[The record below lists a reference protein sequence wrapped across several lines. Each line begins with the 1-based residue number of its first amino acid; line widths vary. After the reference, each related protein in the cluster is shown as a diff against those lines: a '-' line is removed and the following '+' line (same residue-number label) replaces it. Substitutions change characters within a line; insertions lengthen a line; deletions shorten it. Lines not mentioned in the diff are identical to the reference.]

1 MGGAPEIIIVR
12 NQKLKDAEF
21 QYRDDPEAF
30 SADVLGLILWDK
42 LVEYLWSVAQHQ
54 NTALKACFASSK
66 TFGLAA
72 ICLWFLFTRYN
83 SKVVTTAPTRRQ
95 VRDLLWADIASLHAH
110 SKITLGGECLTERL
124 QLGRRWLAVGFTAN
138 KRNQATFQG
147 YHASGG
153 LLYAIDEAT
162 GVAPNI
168 FNARDRIIVSPEDR
182 FVCIG
187 NPTDP
192 NCEFARAFKDPTF
205 HKLQITAYETPN
217 VRAGRT
223 IIPGMMTVEWLRD
236 KEARWKDR
244 IPQLWL
250 SMVMAEFPEGQDDAL
265 IPLSWIEAAMLRWET
280 LREQQAV
287 LDEARKILGID
298 VATTGTDFSV
308 FAPRL
313 GQWVEE
319 LHSYSGKDTQ
329 ELAALAQIEHGR
341 GYELAV
347 DAIGVGAG
355 VADALLQAG
364 VPVHKVIGSA
374 ASDKKDSTGSF
385 GFTNVRSELHWSMRE
400 RLDPA
405 GPLPLALPRDELL
418 REELAAPTWKPVIGG
433 RVQVEPKDKVKEKLG
448 RSPDRSDALINTLA
462 VENFATP
469 AYLPP
474 APSADRQQ
482 RQQHQ
487 PTPSTERKRKW

>member
-1 MGGAPEIIIVR
+1 MAVAPEIIVVR
-12 NQKLKDAEF
+12 DQKLKDAEV
-21 QYRDDPEAF
+21 QYKDDPEAF
-30 SADVLGLILWDK
+30 AADVLGLILWDK
-42 LVEYLWSVAQHQ
+42 LIEYLWSVSKHQ

-66 TFGLAA
+66 TYGLAA
-72 ICLWFLFTRYN
+72 ICLWYLFTRYN

-95 VRDLLWADIASLHAH
+95 VRDLLWADIASLHAN
-110 SKITLGGECLTERL
+110 SPIILGGDCLTERL
-124 QLGRRWLAVGFTAN
+124 QLDRRWFAVGFTAN

-153 LLYAIDEAT
+153 VLYAIDEAT

-168 FNARDRIIVSPEDR
+168 FSARDRIIVAPDDR

-205 HKLQITAYETPN
+205 NKLQITAYETPN
-217 VRAGRT
+217 VRAGKSVV
-223 IIPGMMTVEWLRD
+223 PGMVTIEWLRD
-236 KEARWKDR
+236 KELRWKDR

-265 IPLSWIEAAMLRWET
+265 IPLSWIEAAMVRWEQM
-280 LREQQAV
+280 REQEAV
-287 LDEARKILGID
+287 VQDARKILGID
-298 VATTGTDFSV
+298 VATTGTDYSV
-308 FAPRL
+308 FAPRIGNWL
-313 GQWVEE
+313 EE
-319 LHSYSGKDTQ
+319 LRSYSGKDTQ
-329 ELAALAQIEHGR
+329 EIAALAQIEHTR

-355 VADALLQAG
+355 VADTLIQAG

-374 ASDKKDSTGSF
+374 ASEKMDSTGSF
-385 GFTNVRSELHWSMRE
+385 GFSNVRSELHWTMRE

-405 GPLPLALPRDELL
+405 NPNALALPRDELL
-418 REELAAPTWKPVIGG
+418 REELAAPIWKPVVGG
-433 RVQVEPKDKVKEKLG
+433 KVQVEPKDKVKEKLG
-448 RSPDRSDALINTLA
+448 RSPDRADAVINTLA

-469 AYLPP
+469 AYIPP
-474 APSADRQQ
+474 TSVSAPEKRQ
-482 RQQHQ
+482 HK
-487 PTPSTERKRKW
+487 PIERKRRW